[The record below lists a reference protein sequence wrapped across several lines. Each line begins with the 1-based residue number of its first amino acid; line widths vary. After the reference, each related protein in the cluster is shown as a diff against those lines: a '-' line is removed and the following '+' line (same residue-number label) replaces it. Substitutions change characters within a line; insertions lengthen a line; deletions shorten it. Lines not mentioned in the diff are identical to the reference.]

1 VPATALAH
9 FRKNRLPATEPFTPH
24 DLRRTAATGMRRIGV
39 PGEIVKLILNHARQD
54 VTGRHYD
61 LYEALPERRQALT
74 LWARHIEQLA
84 RA

>member
-1 VPATALAH
+1 M
-9 FRKNRLPATEPFTPH
+9 EPFTPH

-61 LYEALPERRQALT
+61 LYQALPERRQALS
-74 LWARHIEQLA
+74 LWARYIEQLA
-84 RA
+84 SA